1 MTIKERQIALI
12 KAFSWVLFAIFSS
25 CDTSAIHQTNELVDL
40 SASTE
45 IATNI
50 VHYDSLILNQ
60 LEGKWYYDEQP
71 FNGHAIT
78 LHANGEIASDIGF
91 LDGKKEGVAY
101 AYYEDGIIKK
111 KAHYV
116 QNRLDGKVLSW
127 WPNKELMLEYNYD
140 LGTRHGV
147 QKKWYPN
154 GQLATKV
161 NINNGKEEG
170 LQQAWLENGKI
181 YVNYEAKNG
190 RTFGLKKANLCYE
203 LEDEVV
209 RN

>member
-1 MTIKERQIALI
+1 MIIKVRQIALI
-12 KAFSWVLFAIFSS
+12 KAYTWLLIVIASS
-25 CDTSAIHQTNELVDL
+25 CNHSQNQSKKFDAQNISK
-40 SASTE
+40 E

-60 LEGKWYYDEQP
+60 LEGKWYHRNKP
-71 FNGHAIT
+71 FNGHAVT
-78 LHANGEIASDIGF
+78 YFVNGEKESDLGYF
-91 LDGKKEGVAY
+91 DGKKEGIAY
-101 AYYEDGIIKK
+101 AYYEDGSIKRE
-111 KAHYV
+111 ANYV
-116 QNRLDGKVLSW
+116 QNRLDGEVFSW
-127 WPNKELMLEYNYD
+127 WPNGQLMLVSNYI
-140 LGTRHGV
+140 LGVRHGV

-203 LEDEVV
+203 LEDEVIQ
-209 RN
+209 N